1 MGPPPFP
8 YAPDVGTPPRP
19 PSKDR
24 AGRPPSGIARP
35 AAPPRGGPCRVVCF
49 LYFIL
54 SRGAKFVPP
63 GRIEPPAA
71 STRQHRR
78 DRAGFPGRRAAK
90 RYRPAF
96 CRGGRLFLFF
106 LHRAAALPPLPRADI
121 SPPINEA
128 DAPALSG
135 AGVLPRRGAP
145 RFLRC
150 AGRAAC
156 RCGPLSPP
164 LPRRTPLR
172 AVRPGRA

>member
-8 YAPDVGTPPRP
+8 CAPDVGTPPRP
-19 PSKDR
+19 PSKNT
-24 AGRPPSGIARP
+24 AARPPSGIARP
-35 AAPPRGGPCRVVCF
+35 AAGIPPRRA
-49 LYFIL
+49 L
-54 SRGAKFVPP
+54 P
-63 GRIEPPAA
+63 GRLLSVFYTVPR
-71 STRQHRR
+71 RQICTARQNR
-78 DRAGFPGRRAAK
+78 TAGSIDATGPTFRTAAK